1 MGTPKKKS
9 MPATARTK
17 ATIRRRRGS
26 AGRVSK
32 ISFSLQADV
41 VNAIK
46 RAVREGRAESASAF
60 VEQAIREQLQWTRR
74 QVLYQSYA
82 EAARNPAFSD
92 DVIDTALR
100 EEIEDRLLE
109 HLDIAFE

>member
-1 MGTPKKKS
+1 
-9 MPATARTK
+9 MPARAAPK
-17 ATIRRRRGS
+17 ATIRRRRRS
-26 AGRVSK
+26 ISRVAK

-60 VEQAIREQLQWTRR
+60 VEEAIREHLRWTRR

-82 EAARNPAFSD
+82 EAAHDPAFSE
-92 DVIDTALR
+92 DVNDTAR
-100 EEIEDRLLE
+100 AFDTT
-109 HLDIAFE
+109 IADGLPKRRS